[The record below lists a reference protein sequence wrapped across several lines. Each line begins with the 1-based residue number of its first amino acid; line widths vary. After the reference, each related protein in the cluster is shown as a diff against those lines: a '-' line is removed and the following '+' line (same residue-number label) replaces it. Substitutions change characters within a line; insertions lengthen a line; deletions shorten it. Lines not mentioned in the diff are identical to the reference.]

1 MEHQESK
8 RLMLAFDPGYLRKA
22 GKHTPGV
29 GYYWSGVAG
38 AAKSGLE
45 IADIAA
51 VDPDACTAYHL
62 EAM

>member
-8 RLMLAFDPGYLRKA
+8 RLMLAFDPVYVRKA
-22 GKHTPGV
+22 GKHTPDV

-38 AAKSGLE
+38 AAKLDIE
-45 IADIAA
+45 IVGIAA
-51 VDPDACTAYHL
+51 VDLDACTAYHL